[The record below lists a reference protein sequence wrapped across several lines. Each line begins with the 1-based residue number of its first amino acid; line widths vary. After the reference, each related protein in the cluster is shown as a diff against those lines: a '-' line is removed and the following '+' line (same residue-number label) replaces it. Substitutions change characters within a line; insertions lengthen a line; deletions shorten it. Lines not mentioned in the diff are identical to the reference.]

1 MEAQSVIV
9 ETAEQIRIVTIN
21 REHRRNAFD
30 PDTLR
35 RLLAALK
42 GAETHGLSA
51 IVLTGAG
58 TIAFSAGGDI
68 KAYASMTHAELAA
81 STDLAQELFS
91 RMQGHPVPLIAAIE
105 GYCLGGGLELAL
117 GCDLR
122 IAGASATFGLPEVSV
137 NALPSVGGYQLAR
150 YIGVGRA
157 EEMVVF
163 GRRVNAEE
171 ALAWGLIA
179 EVVPRGSALPRAIS
193 LARQLAGHADRSTI
207 ARAKAMVR
215 FGSTASDR
223 TGRYL
228 SLLLDEVQ
236 TSSDAFRAGVS
247 GFAKS

>member
-1 MEAQSVIV
+1 VQNQSVIV
-9 ETAEQIRIVTIN
+9 EISEQIAIVTIN
-21 REHRRNAFD
+21 REHRRNALD
-30 PDTLR
+30 RETLQ
-35 RLLAALK
+35 LLHAALK
-42 GAETHGLSA
+42 EAETRRVGA

-58 TIAFSAGGDI
+58 TAAFSAGGDI
-68 KAYASMTHAELAA
+68 KAYASMTRAELVAG
-81 STDLAQELFS
+81 TDLAQELVS
-91 RMQGHPVPLIAAIE
+91 KMQEHQAPLVAAIE

-117 GCDLR
+117 ACDLR
-122 IAGASATFGLPEVSV
+122 IAGAGAIFGLPEVNV

-150 YIGVGRA
+150 YIGFGRA
-157 EEMVVF
+157 EEMIVF
-163 GRRVNAEE
+163 GRRVNAED

-179 EVVPRGSALPRAIS
+179 EVVPQGTALSRATD
-193 LARQLAGHADRSTI
+193 AAHELAGRADRATI

-247 GFAKS
+247 GFTKS

>member
-1 MEAQSVIV
+1 MEAQPVIV
-9 ETAEQIRIVTIN
+9 EITDQIAVVTIN

-30 PDTLR
+30 RETR
-35 RLLAALK
+35 RQLLSALK
-42 GAETHGLSA
+42 SAETQRVAA

-58 TIAFSAGGDI
+58 TVAFSAGGDI
-68 KAYASMTHAELAA
+68 KEYASLTSAQLVAG
-81 STDLAQELFS
+81 TDLMQELFS
-91 RMQGHPVPLIAAIE
+91 RMQEHPAPLIAAIE
-105 GYCLGGGLELAL
+105 GYCLGGGLELAI

-122 IAGASATFGLPEVSV
+122 IAGATATFGLPEVNV
-137 NALPSVGGYQLAR
+137 HALPTVSGYQLAR

-163 GRRVNAEE
+163 GRTANAEQ

-179 EVVPRGSALPRAIS
+179 EVVPAGSALQRAIHVARE
-193 LARQLAGHADRSTI
+193 LAARTDRSTI

-215 FGSTASDR
+215 LGFTASDR

-228 SLLLDEVQ
+228 SLLLEEVQ
-236 TSSDAFRAGVS
+236 TSSDAFSAGIS